1 MRPPGY
7 GPVPPHNKS
16 VAEKYTLEWQNKN
29 GFCSKVEGMFGKIE
43 CTPGL

>member
-1 MRPPGY
+1 LQQS
-7 GPVPPHNKS
+7 HKS